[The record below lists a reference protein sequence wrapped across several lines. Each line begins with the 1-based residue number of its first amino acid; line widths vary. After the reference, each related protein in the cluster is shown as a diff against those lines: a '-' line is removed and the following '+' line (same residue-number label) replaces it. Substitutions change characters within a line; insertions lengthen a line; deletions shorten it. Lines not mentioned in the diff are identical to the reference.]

1 MTETTAM
8 KSPEL
13 PDVSSIFEPDIAQPR
28 RRFKAPQWWIILW
41 RNKKARFGMFL
52 LAFFV
57 LIAVFAP
64 LLTPYD
70 PQYTGFPHGLPPS
83 SEHWFGTTGSGED
96 VLAQAVYGARTSLF
110 IGIFAGLAA
119 TGIALLIGMTAGYL
133 GGFTDEVLMF
143 ITNLAL
149 VIPALPLMMT
159 LTSYGNGGQWMVILV
174 IAVTGWAGAARLKRA
189 QIITLRNREY
199 IEGARLA
206 GDGTLRIIF
215 REIAPNMTSLIVFGF
230 IGAVGGAVGAEA
242 GLSFLGIGNMD
253 SVSWGKM
260 LNMASSDGALL
271 AGGYLRLI
279 IPGLLLSGLITA
291 LTFINFGVDALSN
304 PHLRES

>member
-1 MTETTAM
+1 MSAPTLTPDPTAD
-8 KSPEL
+8 
-13 PDVSSIFEPDIAQPR
+13 DVRARPR
-28 RRFKAPQWWIILW
+28 GRAPQWWTILW
-41 RNKKARFGMFL
+41 RNKKARFGIVL

-57 LIAVFAP
+57 AVAALAPLIA
-64 LLTPYD
+64 PYD
-70 PQYTGFPHGLPPS
+70 PRYTGFDHGLPAS
-83 SEHWFGTTGSGED
+83 SAHWFGTTGQGED
-96 VLAQAVYGARTSLF
+96 VFSQAVWGARTSLT
-110 IGIFAGLAA
+110 IGLLAGLAA
-119 TGIALLIGMTAGYL
+119 TAIALLVGMTAGYL
-133 GGFTDEVLMF
+133 GGLTDEVLMF
-143 ITNLAL
+143 LTNLAL

-159 LTSYGNGGQWMVILV
+159 LTSYGNGGSLMVIVV

-199 IEGARLA
+199 IEAARLA
-206 GDGTLRIIF
+206 GDRTMRIVF

-230 IGAVGGAVGAEA
+230 IGAVGGAVAAEA
-242 GLSFLGIGNMD
+242 GLSFLGIGNLD

-271 AGGYLRLI
+271 SGGYLRLI
-279 IPGLLLSGLITA
+279 VPGLLLSGLITA